1 MDTQC
6 SRREN
11 QAIIRL
17 TRGVFSIDLLPLLPT
32 IKTSVPQINILS
44 HNSKSLKHTI
54 TKTVGQSALNHPPLE
69 IKISKE
75 INAKDGKWQDE
86 GPRCR
91 WYRNGD
97 RISTYCFPLCSR
109 FPIYN
114 SSSLKAVIILLSSRK
129 RDISQT
135 VSREVPSLWSNP
147 LSKIYESEFNPNK
160 STSFHFRGFIPFV
173 GGTVYTFP
181 RNVIILAFSP
191 HKRPLWRKPSFR
203 LSVI

>member
-44 HNSKSLKHTI
+44 HKSKSLKHTI

-114 SSSLKAVIILLSSRK
+114 SSSLKAVIILNCRQEKGIFRKQSRAK
-129 RDISQT
+129 FSHFDLIHFLRYTKANLPQQINK
-135 VSREVPSLWSNP
+135 LP
-147 LSKIYESEFNPNK
+147 LSRIHPICWGHCI
-160 STSFHFRGFIPFV
+160 HFSQKCDHTCF
-173 GGTVYTFP
+173 
-181 RNVIILAFSP
+181 FS
-191 HKRPLWRKPSFR
+191 S
-203 LSVI
+203 